1 MRVEIEDLHNYK
13 KRVDVVFSALGKGDD
28 AEVNEIMTRLKRSRP
43 LEEIHQWITAG
54 PAKVQGGLQT
64 TYEDEMHKRAIH
76 TAIRKAGLIPPA
88 ETPHNGNDEMMSH
101 MSIGIRN
108 PDQSPNPMNNEVHS
122 YQTSTVGGTPGV
134 DVPQQEAPLIM
145 NWSRSPSEA
154 TIEESRRAGQRT
166 LLGSAIEGEPQYG
179 EIDEPIPP
187 TWTRLTDNV
196 AWVEHLM
203 TLYFCW
209 EYPTFASLSK
219 DHFLRDFRDR
229 RRRYCSPLLVNAML
243 ALGCRFSELPAARA
257 NPNDPTT
264 AGDHFFAEA
273 KRLLGTERSMDA
285 LASIQALGLMTIREG
300 SCGRDT
306 ESFYYCQLAIR
317 IAVEIGLHHET
328 LIADPAEREVRR
340 ATFWGAFTL
349 DQCWS
354 LNLRKMPHLSY
365 CSSFP
370 PKPSIVIDSEAQLW
384 KPYTDWGEPQHHFT
398 NQPCNVHSVYKC
410 FCDLNNL
417 IHASLYKLYS
427 PQKRFTC
434 QDLVYHYETYMNWY
448 AEMPPVSY
456 SHSHFHSNSDHTTH
470 TQPGPPPRHK
480 LYPLRHLRTH
490 LLPLRDPLPLPPFH
504 KSPVKRLLHR
514 AKRGDHG

>member
-1 MRVEIEDLHNYK
+1 MKQTKDDMRAEIEDLRNYK
-13 KRVDVVFSALGKGDD
+13 KRADAVFSGLAKGNDT
-28 AEVNEIMTRLKRSRP
+28 EVNEIMTRLKTSRP
-43 LEEIHQWITAG
+43 LEEIQQWLTAG
-54 PAKVQGGLQT
+54 PARIRGGFQT
-64 TYEDEMHKRAIH
+64 TYEDEMQKRAIY
-76 TAIRKAGLIPPA
+76 TAIRKAGLMPPG
-88 ETPHNGNDEMMSH
+88 ETPDNGNDEMMSH
-101 MSIGIRN
+101 MSISQRHRN
-108 PDQSPNPMNNEVHS
+108 QNPSPMSTEIHS
-122 YQTSTVGGTPGV
+122 YQTSTVGGTPSL
-134 DVPQQEAPLIM
+134 DVPHEEAPLIM

-154 TIEESRRAGQRT
+154 TIEQSRREGQRT
-166 LLGSAIEGEPQYG
+166 LLGSAIEGEPQFD
-179 EIDEPIPP
+179 EIEEPVPA
-187 TWTRLTDNV
+187 TWTRLTDNI

-264 AGDHFFAEA
+264 TGDHFFGEA
-273 KRLLGTERSMDA
+273 KRLLGTERTMDA
-285 LASIQALGLMTIREG
+285 LASIQALGLMAIREG

-328 LIADPAEREVRR
+328 LIADNGEREVRR

-354 LNLRKMPHLSY
+354 LNLNKLPHLSY
-365 CSSFP
+365 CSNFP
-370 PKPSIVIDSEAQLW
+370 PKPSIVAQSEMQPW

-410 FCDLNNL
+410 FCDLSNL
-417 IHASLYKLYS
+417 IHATLYKLYS
-427 PQKRFTC
+427 PQKRFTS
-434 QDLVYHYETYMNWY
+434 QDVVYHYESYMNWY
-448 AEMPPVSY
+448 AEMPPVSPSHSHY
-456 SHSHFHSNSDHTTH
+456 HSHSHF
-470 TQPGPPPRHK
+470 
-480 LYPLRHLRTH
+480 Y
-490 LLPLRDPLPLPPFH
+490 
-504 KSPVKRLLHR
+504 
-514 AKRGDHG
+514 